1 MRGQRQ
7 AVLNELKAGNPVT
20 SLTMWQKYGITRL
33 SGIIYALKDAGYVI
47 HTIMVDGKT
56 RFGDNTKYAKYI
68 LGTEQ
73 NVELGDN

>member
-20 SLTMWQKYGITRL
+20 SITMWQKYGITRL
-33 SGIIYALKDAGYVI
+33 SGIIYALKDAGYTI

-56 RFGDNTKYAKYI
+56 RFGDNTKYAKYV
-68 LGTEQ
+68 LGKDE
-73 NVELGDN
+73 